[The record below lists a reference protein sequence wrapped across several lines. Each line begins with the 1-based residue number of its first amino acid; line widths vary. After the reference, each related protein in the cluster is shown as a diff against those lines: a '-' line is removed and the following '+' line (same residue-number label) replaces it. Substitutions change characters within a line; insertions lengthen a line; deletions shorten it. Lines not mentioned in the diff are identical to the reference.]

1 MKNFLDKFFP
11 RSKNLDYI
19 SQNLKEITLTTPVNK
34 IFEAINNF
42 SEKSEIRYV
51 GGCVRNV
58 IKKEKVDD
66 IDLATN
72 LTPQEVCE
80 ALKNKQISYYET
92 GIEHGTITAIIDE
105 YKYEITSLRK
115 DVSTDGRHAEVEFS
129 LDWKEDA
136 SRRDFTI
143 NSIYADVD
151 GNLFDPFNG
160 KKDLEEGY
168 INFIGNVEKRIQED
182 YLRILRYL
190 RFYLNYSNHKHH
202 PEIIKNIKKN
212 IDGISNISSERLID
226 EIKKITSSNGFLKL
240 FKDKESSE
248 LIEIIF
254 PQFRNIKNF
263 KKLNSYAT
271 KNFLKIDFIFL
282 IALLVIDGTDNTDY
296 FLYKFKISNKDK
308 KRLKFIDLFY
318 REKVTINNFTE
329 KNLNKL
335 FYFNGR
341 QAVIDII
348 NFKIFTSK
356 KVEKKLIKLLDTYK
370 EKVIPALPIGADLLM
385 SKFQIPE
392 GKILGNKLKKIEET
406 WVQNGFQISDK
417 QVQQIV
423 KS

>member
-1 MKNFLDKFFP
+1 MKNFLDKFFS

-19 SQNLKEITLTTPVNK
+19 SQNLKQITLTTPTNK

-51 GGCVRNV
+51 GGCVRKV
-58 IKKEKVDD
+58 IKKENVDD

-72 LTPQEVCE
+72 LTPLEVCQ

-143 NSIYADVD
+143 NSIYADGD

-160 KKDLEEGY
+160 KKDLEDGY
-168 INFIGNVEKRIQED
+168 INFIGNAEKRIQED

-190 RFYLNYSNHKHH
+190 RFYLNYSNHKHQS
-202 PEIIKNIKKN
+202 EIIKNIKKN

-226 EIKKITSSNGFLKL
+226 ELKKITSSNGFLKL
-240 FKDKESSE
+240 FKDKESLE

-254 PQFRNIKNF
+254 PQLKNIKNF
-263 KKLNSYAT
+263 KKQNSYAAE
-271 KNFLKIDFIFL
+271 NFLKIDFIFL
-282 IALLVIDGTDNTDY
+282 IALLVIDGTDNADY

-308 KRLKFIDLFY
+308 KRLKLIDLFY
-318 REKVTINNFTE
+318 REKVTLNNFTE
-329 KNLNKL
+329 KNLNKF

-348 NFKIFTSK
+348 NFKIFTSN
-356 KVEKKLIKLLDTYK
+356 KVEKKLIKLLDTFK
-370 EKVIPALPIGADLLM
+370 DKVIPTLPIGADLLK

-392 GKILGNKLKKIEET
+392 GKTLGNKLKKIEEI
-406 WVQNGFQISDK
+406 WVQNGFQISDR

>member
-1 MKNFLDKFFP
+1 MKNFLDKFFS
-11 RSKNLDYI
+11 RSKNLDYV
-19 SQNLKEITLTTPVNK
+19 SQNLKEITLTTPVKK

-42 SEKSEIRYV
+42 SETSEIRYV
-51 GGCVRNV
+51 GGCVRKV
-58 IKKEKVDD
+58 IKKENVDD

-72 LTPQEVCE
+72 LTPLEVRE

-92 GIEHGTITAIIDE
+92 GIEHGTITAIVDE

-143 NSIYADVD
+143 NSIYADSD

-160 KKDLEEGY
+160 KKDLEDGY

-190 RFYLNYSNHKHH
+190 RFYLNYSNHKHQS
-202 PEIIKNIKKN
+202 EIIKNIKKN

-226 EIKKITSSNGFLKL
+226 ELKKITSSNGFLKL
-240 FKDKESSE
+240 FKDKESLE

-254 PQFRNIKNF
+254 PQLKNIKNF
-263 KKLNSYAT
+263 NKYNSYAAE
-271 KNFLKIDFIFL
+271 NFLKIDFIFL
-282 IALLVIDGTDNTDY
+282 IALLVIDGTDNADY
-296 FLYKFKISNKDK
+296 FLYKFKISKKDQ
-308 KRLKFIDLFY
+308 KRLKLIDLFY
-318 REKVTINNFTE
+318 RERVTLNNFTE
-329 KNLNKL
+329 KTLNKF

-348 NFKIFTSK
+348 NFKIFTSN

-370 EKVIPALPIGADLLM
+370 DKVTPTMPIGADLLM
-385 SKFQIPE
+385 SKFKIPE
-392 GKILGNKLKKIEET
+392 GKTLGNKLKRIEET

>member
-1 MKNFLDKFFP
+1 MKNFLDKFFS

-19 SQNLKEITLTTPVNK
+19 SQNLKQITLTTPANK
-34 IFEAINNF
+34 IFDAINNF
-42 SEKSEIRYV
+42 SENSEIRYV
-51 GGCVRNV
+51 GGCVRKV
-58 IKKEKVDD
+58 IKKENVDD

-72 LTPQEVCE
+72 LTPLEVCE
-80 ALKNKQISYYET
+80 ALKKKQISYYKT

-115 DVSTDGRHAEVEFS
+115 DISTDGRHAEVEFS

-143 NSIYADVD
+143 NSIYADGD

-160 KKDLEEGY
+160 KNDLEEGY
-168 INFIGNVEKRIQED
+168 INFIGNAEKRIQED

-190 RFYLNYSNHKHH
+190 RFYLNYSNHKHQS
-202 PEIIKNIKKN
+202 EIIKNIKKN

-226 EIKKITSSNGFLKL
+226 ELKKITGSNGFLKL
-240 FKDKESSE
+240 FKDKESLE

-254 PQFRNIKNF
+254 PQLKNIKNF
-263 KKLNSYAT
+263 KKQNSYAA

-282 IALLVIDGTDNTDY
+282 IALFVIDGTDNADY

-308 KRLKFIDLFY
+308 KRLKLIDLFY
-318 REKVTINNFTE
+318 REKVTLNNFTE
-329 KNLNKL
+329 KNLNKF

-348 NFKIFTSK
+348 NFKIFTSN
-356 KVEKKLIKLLDTYK
+356 KVEKKLIKLLDIYK
-370 EKVIPALPIGADLLM
+370 EKVIPTLPIGADILM
-385 SKFQIPE
+385 SKFQISE
-392 GKILGNKLKKIEET
+392 GKTLGNKLKKIEET